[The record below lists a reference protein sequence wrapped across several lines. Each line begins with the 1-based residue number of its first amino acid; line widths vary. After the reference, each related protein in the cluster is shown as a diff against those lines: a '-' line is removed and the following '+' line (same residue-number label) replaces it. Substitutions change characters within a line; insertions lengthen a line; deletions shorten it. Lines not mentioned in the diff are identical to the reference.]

1 MKPPQ
6 GINHQRGKVFK
17 LQKSSYGLKQGAQ
30 RWWTV
35 LSQFLT
41 STMEFTQCVA
51 DPCLFYKIV
60 STKDFAIIMSVYVD
74 DILLCTTTEQVKDS
88 IIKELYDKF
97 KITDEGDF
105 TWSLGM
111 HVETSPDRHTIKL
124 DMQRYIINALTRFN
138 FDDLK
143 TSTIPMDPNV
153 KFSEND
159 CPIDQNAKNE
169 MKFYPFRE
177 ALGVLMFLMVTMR
190 FDIAFPTI
198 SLSRFSNN
206 PSKEMWSA
214 VKRIYQYLKGT
225 SDMVITY
232 TRMMNTKNPLMIAY
246 TDAGWSSTD
255 IDHRRAVIGYII
267 LLAGGAVSWLTK
279 FNRPGLSSCET
290 EYYGMGAVSTEIVSH
305 THLVN
310 ELKPLQ
316 WKLNSDV
323 EHSDDIDPITI
334 YGDNQSAQKIARH
347 PHLHKRMKH
356 THIRHHVIR
365 SFVELLIIRFQFVP
379 GPQNCA
385 DIMVKASNKTTLR
398 RHRSAASGRHVHPK
412 IVNTPEEILRQRQTQ
427 NITNASETNNY
438 NAANKGNGEEKEGEE
453 KASKEC

>member
-1 MKPPQ
+1 MAFFINNVTIYAEQYGVNRSILKVPQ
-6 GINHQRGKVFK
+6 KMHFFYLSAPYCSVLLGIAPIFPKKNIKKAACSVSLRF
-17 LQKSSYGLKQGAQ
+17 
-30 RWWTV
+30 
-35 LSQFLT
+35 
-41 STMEFTQCVA
+41 
-51 DPCLFYKIV
+51 FY
-60 STKDFAIIMSVYVD
+60 
-74 DILLCTTTEQVKDS
+74 LC
-88 IIKELYDKF
+88 
-97 KITDEGDF
+97 
-105 TWSLGM
+105 
-111 HVETSPDRHTIKL
+111 
-124 DMQRYIINALTRFN
+124 
-138 FDDLK
+138 
-143 TSTIPMDPNV
+143 
-153 KFSEND
+153 
-159 CPIDQNAKNE
+159 
-169 MKFYPFRE
+169 
-177 ALGVLMFLMVTMR
+177 
-190 FDIAFPTI
+190 
-198 SLSRFSNN
+198 N

-225 SDMVITY
+225 LDMTITY

-246 TDAGWSSTD
+246 TDADWSSTD

-316 WKLNSDV
+316 WKLNSEV

-334 YGDNQSAQKIARH
+334 YGDNQSTQKIARH

-385 DIMVKASNKTTLR
+385 DIMVKASNKATLR
-398 RHRSAASGRHVHPK
+398 RHRSAASGSHVHPK
-412 IVNTPEEILRQRQTQ
+412 IVNTPTPNSEYYKGLR
-427 NITNASETNNY
+427 
-438 NAANKGNGEEKEGEE
+438 NKQLSC
-453 KASKEC
+453 SKQGQWRRKGGRRKSVERMLKII